1 MENNKTADEKIG
13 IWLEKE
19 FELFQQPDTQSLM
32 YEAQLKIEKG
42 EDLSE
47 EETKQVLNAVSNQI
61 RLSFIL
67 MNNKERCQKI
77 INFMK

>member
-1 MENNKTADEKIG
+1 MNTKTADEKIG